1 MLDNAMDGIADR
13 LAQRIGGERSESA
26 GESAGATVRPA
37 LDRPPRAS
45 RKPASRGMAPKVTS
59 MRQAHSISAIP
70 GAPRDGWRAVS
81 CVAACALSLMAVATA
96 VAQPPTRGEV
106 VDLMRLTP
114 GANARVA
121 SWVDEQCGAAAGDA
135 CADILGDALIVRWG
149 RLGTV
154 ADPSAIAIFSTGNTL
169 GSTGVAVVARAA
181 TGEGVLSMPLTGRV
195 FSARA
200 IGGRLRV
207 VQDMACTRAGER
219 GTTFGYLRIRW
230 YALRDGTLRA
240 VGQRPRC

>member
-1 MLDNAMDGIADR
+1 MGLQTGW
-13 LAQRIGGERSESA
+13 RSESEA
-26 GESAGATVRPA
+26 SAANRPERAPARPCALPWIGLHVHPVSPRVAVRT
-37 LDRPPRAS
+37 
-45 RKPASRGMAPKVTS
+45 PKVTS
-59 MRQAHSISAIP
+59 MRQAHSILAIP

-96 VAQPPTRGEV
+96 AAQPPTRGEV